1 MRKAAVF
8 LLDSLRLIAYYAG
21 IRNTQIYAKMKDITL
36 QIPFSLYGKIATL
49 AAAANMPLDGF
60 VVNTAEQKLTTTK

>member
-1 MRKAAVF
+1 
-8 LLDSLRLIAYYAG
+8 
-21 IRNTQIYAKMKDITL
+21 MKDITL

-60 VVNTAEQKLTTTK
+60 VVKTADENLPAPTEK

>member
-1 MRKAAVF
+1 LISCGVLRIMQAYETRK
-8 LLDSLRLIAYYAG
+8 Y
-21 IRNTQIYAKMKDITL
+21 TQGKMKDITL

-60 VVNTAEQKLTTTK
+60 VVKTAEQNLPTTTK

>member
-1 MRKAAVF
+1 
-8 LLDSLRLIAYYAG
+8 
-21 IRNTQIYAKMKDITL
+21 MKDITL

-60 VVNTAEQKLTTTK
+60 VVNTAEATLPTPAPAEK